1 MGLFSKKADPIASK
15 ARQLEQQIAAVQL
28 QIKQLNRKLDKPEP
42 AAAPA
47 PPPELAKPHSN
58 GHERTVPQVPQSP
71 VRSTVAPH
79 GPRAA
84 QIRNVAREPIFES
97 VDQAAPA
104 TQSDPSKAHFND
116 LGVRKYD
123 LPGAWRRVVGVFRGP
138 STHNPKLVSY
148 LAAGSIRGLRPLR
161 YEKRVARN
169 RFIMMSIFFVVV
181 LYWATAVFWRHR

>member
-15 ARQLEQQIAAVQL
+15 AKELEQQIAAIQL
-28 QIKQLNRKLDKPEP
+28 QIKQLNRKLEKPEP
-42 AAAPA
+42 LVA
-47 PPPELAKPHSN
+47 PPRTSSHSN
-58 GHERTVPQVPQSP
+58 GHERIVPQAHE
-71 VRSTVAPH
+71 RRTVAAPAH
-79 GPRAA
+79 RAA
-84 QIRNVAREPIFES
+84 QIRNIPAREPIFES

-104 TQSDPSKAHFND
+104 AQSDPSKAHFND

-123 LPGAWRRVVGVFRGP
+123 FPGAWRRMIGYFRGP
-138 STHNPKLVSY
+138 ATHNPKLVSY

-169 RFIMMSIFFVVV
+169 RFILMSFFFVVV

>member
-15 ARQLEQQIAAVQL
+15 ARDLEQQIAAVQL

-42 AAAPA
+42 P
-47 PPPELAKPHSN
+47 KPQTN
-58 GHERTVPQVPQSP
+58 GHGSAIANPPG
-71 VRSTVAPH
+71 RSTMAQH

-84 QIRNVAREPIFES
+84 QIRNVPARDPIFES
-97 VDQAAPA
+97 VEQSAPSA
-104 TQSDPSKAHFND
+104 QSDPSKAHFND

-123 LPGAWRRVVGVFRGP
+123 LPGAWRRLINYFRGP

-169 RFIMMSIFFVVV
+169 RFVVMSIFFVVV

>member
-28 QIKQLNRKLDKPEP
+28 QIKQLNRKLDQPQ
-42 AAAPA
+42 AAPA
-47 PPPELAKPHSN
+47 AHSDSN
-58 GHERTVPQVPQSP
+58 GQQRGIAPLNSNVPARSSVMPQ
-71 VRSTVAPH
+71 AH
-79 GPRAA
+79 RAA
-84 QIRNVAREPIFES
+84 QIRNVPREPIFES

-104 TQSDPSKAHFND
+104 AQSDPSKALFND

-123 LPGAWRRVVGVFRGP
+123 LPAAWRRLVGVFRGP
-138 STHNPKLVSY
+138 ATHNPRLVSY

-169 RFIMMSIFFVVV
+169 RFILMSFFFVVV

>member
-15 ARQLEQQIAAVQL
+15 AKELEEQIAQVQL
-28 QIKQLNRKLDKPEP
+28 QIKKLNRKLEQPDPEP
-42 AAAPA
+42 ETKLAP
-47 PPPELAKPHSN
+47 KHTN
-58 GHERTVPQVPQSP
+58 GHEHVVPHAPI
-71 VRSTVAPH
+71 RSTVSPH

-84 QIRNVAREPIFES
+84 QIRNIPAREPIFES
-97 VDQAAPA
+97 VEQAAPPP
-104 TQSDPSKAHFND
+104 QSDPSKAHFND

-123 LPGAWRRVVGVFRGP
+123 LPGAWRRMVNYFRGP

-181 LYWATAVFWRHR
+181 LYWLTAVFWRNR

>member
-28 QIKQLNRKLDKPEP
+28 QIKQLNRKLDKPDP
-42 AAAPA
+42 VAA
-47 PPPELAKPHSN
+47 PPPSPEFSMPLSN
-58 GHERTVPQVPQSP
+58 GRGRTIPQSP
-71 VRSTVAPH
+71 VRPAVPTQ

-84 QIRNVAREPIFES
+84 QIRNVPREPIFES

-104 TQSDPSKAHFND
+104 AQSDPSKAHFND

-123 LPGAWRRVVGVFRGP
+123 LPGAWKRIVGVFRGP
-138 STHNPKLVSY
+138 ATHNPKLVSY

-169 RFIMMSIFFVVV
+169 RFVMMSIFFVVV